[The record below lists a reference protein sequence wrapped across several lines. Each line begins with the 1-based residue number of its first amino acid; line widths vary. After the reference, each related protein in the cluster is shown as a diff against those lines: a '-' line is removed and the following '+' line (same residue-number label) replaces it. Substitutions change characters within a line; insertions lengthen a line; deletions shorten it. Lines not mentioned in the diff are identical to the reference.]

1 MAIERDPFYLAP
13 SKPVKKPKA
22 KPKAKPKPS
31 RPIGRPAPLV
41 ALHERYGLVYDP
53 EAEASPIV
61 KAELE
66 ALNELY
72 KSRTGRDIGD
82 EADVRA
88 ALERAELLRVPR
100 AVARAPKSAQEL
112 RNRRREQ
119 GELFASALDA
129 LDALGETGFV
139 QGFKEPFYEAPIVE
153 AGREKLDVG
162 LSAVDKALGRAVGP
176 AAAAATTV
184 LAPYTLLGT
193 TETGRRIAREAVAGL
208 GPVVEPAAESPI
220 GRLAARAGRAA
231 GPAIGR
237 AAGAAAGAVGKGIAE
252 FPVGLPNLAGLRIQ
266 ASSSG
271 RLATPAYKQPTLE
284 TTEDQFEDMAANPEK
299 YVPVSVATADRTLPP
314 DANPGIV
321 AAVEQTIAGVITP
334 QVQSALDQNQYGPF
348 SPRQDLFFKGRA
360 EENGFDISRWDL
372 LTPGEKIQ
380 QAYTKN
386 SYLAQTFRSVVRAVG
401 ETGSTV
407 AGVRAIAGALK
418 NAPADDGEELKMILE
433 GMIAPYAYA
442 KDVAKRDGL
451 SAGVLVAFRDQ
462 PVDFVI
468 ALNAAVRAGGRIGGA
483 VARTGAL
490 GERAQRGAAVG
501 RAVFAE
507 RPTQGV
513 TSVREVPI
521 EVPEPSFMGFAD
533 AGPTLARRAEAVEA
547 GRVSP
552 EGMPYEIVREE
563 AAPPIL
569 VGYTSPNLTSVA
581 GLKLKSW
588 VARNS
593 ERYAYELEERAS
605 NRYTRR
611 QANVADGVAVE
622 IEQALTEALGRAP
635 TAIERE
641 RAAFELTWARENLN
655 AEIVDGELVLKQG
668 AAVTPGTVAAYFRGR
683 IRQIEES
690 RAYRRD
696 PQSRRLRA
704 DIDRLG
710 AQATEWDR
718 IDAVKLTPEVI
729 AELRRVAK
737 PLGKRNDELIAAA
750 LGVPLNEAKRGNYLR
765 LLVIDPEFEA
775 TARALKGERNVGKI
789 SPARLIRVQKDIRK
803 LARQVGIANVRGF
816 GKKSRPKSRVR
827 FAQLVDELIVSL
839 REGEDLARRFGD
851 VELADE
857 YARLR
862 ESLVLARAGAP
873 ERAAALAKEL
883 EDLQAGRARVVPE
896 AAQAVFEESRVL
908 RRQAREAERVAG
920 EAADVAARR
929 LEEAG
934 VRRTDTRVVAL
945 ARQRVDDARRA
956 YETDQA
962 STMLSPEQKQASRV
976 ALVEAEDRLARLEA
990 AEGARV
996 EAVRLQREA
1005 AGLAQK
1011 QGASL
1016 REAQRIVLNEQPV
1029 LDTEQVRAALDASE
1043 RVAGVRVRKKRDFG
1057 YYTLERARGEVLD
1070 EFIARVE
1077 ANDQNALLHLVQRGP
1092 IERIDAPTIVES
1104 KRALNFGPAG
1114 RIRGGRLKPSKGDLF
1129 ALGGEASNRM
1139 WKNLMFDTAELVAAE
1154 GWRKK
1159 MREMIELTGVKVT
1172 LNSEAQRAA
1181 NARAQKRIDAGEDP
1195 DRVIQEEVQRQLEAD
1210 SVEFNLGDFKVI
1222 NVLNPRAKAPSETVF
1237 EGMVRKNIDPAS
1249 VAGQMWRELTDRTI
1263 DPNAPGDYILVPR
1276 AVYDGIQRSLQDEA
1290 FRFRAPEGRFR
1301 IARFPLSGYSLDK
1314 ATRAWRTLTL
1324 NVLPKTA
1331 FANFI
1336 GSTILAVQAGAGPR
1350 SFYYAWRALRGS
1362 TDANGRAMPI
1372 PQELLQRYY
1381 ANLTIEVGRDARLA
1395 NYPRGVQLAAA
1406 WAAKW
1411 MNTFRKF
1418 NGMSE
1423 DFGRLAVWY
1432 SKAYPEAMR
1441 AAARESGDGAT
1452 IMLRAKRLNDR
1463 ALDMLEDMAEDAP
1476 EWRAKNAAF
1485 IQQSY
1490 DFLGD
1495 LHRGGKFA
1503 SRLRIAFPFWQWYIH
1518 MLKLTFFTMPVKY
1531 PGRALML
1538 QQLGQIG
1545 DEYQRTHG
1553 VMIPWGEDI
1562 VPLWTESRDL
1572 GGQPQWVTI
1581 AVGTSNWYPQG
1592 TPAGIGGR
1600 EGYPSINSFVRGS
1613 VNPAFTNSALVLI
1626 SLANI
1631 ATGNGSA
1638 VEYSDYSG
1646 LKAAKN
1652 EYGNQITSF
1661 DGDFLNYTANR
1672 LGQIVPLSPTIMS
1685 MAGRAPT
1692 STLWNIADKDARGPR
1707 LERKRQDVLSVI
1719 EDPWST
1725 NSLSFLAKA
1734 IFGLTFTE
1742 VPGIGPIERRR
1753 LQLIADTEAKK
1764 MRIQEMNIARNVL
1777 ESLGITTQTEGGGE
1791 PSPTPFG
1798 TE

>member
-1 MAIERDPFYLAP
+1 MAKSKTVELFPGLPAP
-13 SKPVKKPKA
+13 KKQKPSVVAKKPKVEA
-22 KPKAKPKPS
+22 KS
-31 RPIGRPAPLV
+31 IGRPAPLV
-41 ALHERYGLVYDP
+41 ALHERYRLVYEP
-53 EAEASPIV
+53 GEEADPIV
-61 KAELE
+61 KAELD
-66 ALNELY
+66 ALRELY
-72 KSRTGRDIGD
+72 KQRTSREIAD
-82 EADVRA
+82 EADTRA
-88 ALERAELLRVPR
+88 ALESAGFLKPTVSRKRAADLKRGSSE
-100 AVARAPKSAQEL
+100 A
-112 RNRRREQ
+112 
-119 GELFASALDA
+119 FASAMDA
-129 LDALGETGFV
+129 LDYELE
-139 QGFKEPFYEAPIVE
+139 QLNKPFYEAEAFQKPFSYAAE
-153 AGREKLDVG
+153 RLGGERAGRAVE
-162 LSAVDKALGRAVGP
+162 SAINAADRALGRAIGP
-176 AAAAATTV
+176 AATAGAAVLFPPSLLATTEFGRETA
-184 LAPYTLLGT
+184 APFIG
-193 TETGRRIAREAVAGL
+193 EAVGGL
-208 GPVVEPAAESPI
+208 EPVVEPARESPVS
-220 GRLAARAGRAA
+220 RLAARGARAA
-231 GPAIGR
+231 APTVGQALGVVGQSIANLPALPTLMLLSGM
-237 AAGAAAGAVGKGIAE
+237 
-252 FPVGLPNLAGLRIQ
+252 PVSAYPK
-266 ASSSG
+266 
-271 RLATPAYKQPTLE
+271 YKQPTLE
-284 TTEDQFEDMAANPEK
+284 TVEDQFEDMASNPEK
-299 YVPVSVATADRTLPP
+299 YVPISVATTDRTLLP
-314 DANPGIV
+314 DANPGIQ
-321 AAVEQTIAGVITP
+321 AAVAQTIAGALTP

-348 SPRQDLFFKGRA
+348 SLREDSFFKGRA
-360 EENGFDISRWDL
+360 AENGFDVSRWDS

-386 SYLAQTFRSVVRAVG
+386 SYLAQTLRSVVRTVG

-418 NAPADDGEELKMILE
+418 SAPADDAAELKMILE
-433 GMIAPYAYA
+433 GIIAPYAYA
-442 KDVAKRDGL
+442 KSVAERDGL

-468 ALNAAVRAGGRIGGA
+468 ALNAAVRAGGRVGGA
-483 VARTGAL
+483 VARTGVL
-490 GERAQRGAAVG
+490 GERAKAGAAVG
-501 RAVFAE
+501 RMITAA
-507 RPTQGV
+507 RRTRGV
-513 TSVREVPI
+513 TTVREVPI

-533 AGPTLARRAEAVEA
+533 AGPALARRAEAVEA

-552 EGMPYEIVREE
+552 EGVPYEIVREE

-581 GLKLKSW
+581 GLRLKSW
-588 VARNS
+588 VASSSRKYADWL
-593 ERYAYELEERAS
+593 ERRAA

-622 IEQALTEALGRAP
+622 IEQALTDALGRAP
-635 TAIERE
+635 TALERE
-641 RAAFELTWARENLN
+641 RAAFELTWAREQLN

-668 AAVTPGTVAAYFRGR
+668 AAVTPGTIAAYFRGR
-683 IRQIEES
+683 AEQIKNSQKFKKDEKNRELN
-690 RAYRRD
+690 A
-696 PQSRRLRA
+696 Q
-704 DIDRLG
+704 IDKFT
-710 AQATEWDR
+710 AQAIEWEK
-718 IDAVKLTPEVI
+718 IDLVRLDPKVI
-729 AELRRVAK
+729 KELRRVAR

-765 LLVIDPEFEA
+765 LLIIDPEFEK
-775 TARALKGERNVGKI
+775 TARALKAERNVGKV

-803 LARQVGIANVRGF
+803 LARQVSIADVRGF
-816 GKKSRPKSRVR
+816 GKKSRPKSRIR
-827 FAQLVDELIVSL
+827 FSQLVDDLIVNL

-883 EDLQAGRARVVPE
+883 EDIQAGRARVVPE
-896 AAQAVFEESRVL
+896 AAEAVFEESRVL
-908 RRQAREAERVAG
+908 RREAREAERVAG

-934 VRRTDTRVVAL
+934 VRRTDARVVAL
-945 ARQRVDDARRA
+945 ARQRVEDARRA

-962 STMLSPEQKQASRV
+962 STMLSPEQKQASRS

-1005 AGLAQK
+1005 TGLAQK

-1029 LDTEQVRAALDASE
+1029 LDTDQVRAALDASE
-1043 RVAGVRVRKKRDFG
+1043 RIAGVRVRQKRDFG

-1092 IERIDAPTIVES
+1092 IEDIDAPRIVES
-1104 KRALNFGPAG
+1104 RRTLNFGPAG
-1114 RIRGGRLKPSKGDLF
+1114 RIQPGRLKPSKADMF
-1129 ALGGEASNRM
+1129 ALGGESTNRM

-1154 GWRKK
+1154 GWRNK
-1159 MREMIELTGVKVT
+1159 MRQMIELTGVKVT
-1172 LNSEAQRAA
+1172 LNTEAQRKA
-1181 NARAQKRIDAGEDP
+1181 NARAQKRINAGEDP
-1195 DRVIQEEVQRQLEAD
+1195 DRVMEEEVQRQLEAD
-1210 SVEFNLGDFKVI
+1210 SVEFSLGDFKVI
-1222 NVLNPRAKAPSETVF
+1222 NMLNPREKAPNEKVF
-1237 EGMVRKNIDPAS
+1237 LGMVRENIDPES

-1263 DPNAPGDYILVPR
+1263 NPNAPGDYILIPR
-1276 AVYDGIQRSLQDEA
+1276 AVYDGVQKSLRDEA
-1290 FRFRAPEGRFR
+1290 FRFRAPTTGVGRVF
-1301 IARFPLSGYSLDK
+1301 SGFGLDR

-1350 SFYYAWRALRGS
+1350 AFYYAWRALRGS
-1362 TDANGRAMPI
+1362 TDANGRVMPI

-1381 ANLTIEVGRDARLA
+1381 ASLTIEVGRDARLA
-1395 NYPRGVQLAAA
+1395 GYPYGVQWAAA

-1411 MNTFRKF
+1411 MNTMRKF

-1441 AAARESGDGAT
+1441 AAARETDDSST
-1452 IMLRAKRLNDR
+1452 MMLRAKSLNDR

-1495 LHRGGKFA
+1495 LHKGGKWA
-1503 SRLRIAFPFWQWYIH
+1503 SRARIAIPFWQWYVH

-1553 VMIPWGEDI
+1553 VMIPWGEDL
-1562 VPLWTESRDL
+1562 VPLFTESQDI
-1572 GGQPQWVTI
+1572 GGMPQWVTTT
-1581 AVGTSNWYPQG
+1581 VGTSNWYPQG
-1592 TPAGIGGR
+1592 TPAGLGGR
-1600 EGYPSINSFVRGS
+1600 EGYPNINSFVRGS
-1613 VNPAFTNSALVLI
+1613 INPAFTNSALVLI
-1626 SLANI
+1626 SLTNI
-1631 ATGNGSA
+1631 SIGGGSA

-1652 EYGNQITSF
+1652 EYGNEITSF
-1661 DGDFLNYTANR
+1661 DGDFFNYTANR

-1692 STLWNIADKDARGPR
+1692 STLWNIADRDARGPQI
-1707 LERKRQDVLSVI
+1707 ERKRQDVLSVI

-1742 VPGIGPIERRR
+1742 VPGIGPVERRR
-1753 LQLIADTEAKK
+1753 LQLIADAEAKK
-1764 MRIQEMNIARNVL
+1764 MRIEQQNLARNTL
-1777 ESLGITTQTEGGGE
+1777 DALGFASPNQGGAE
-1791 PSPTPFG
+1791 PAPTPFG